1 MHRFLPLLAA
11 MALVHPGPLRAQQVA
26 DTAFHYPIAHPA
38 YATGAGPVVAIDEA
52 HYNFHTASGRYLP
65 FARLLERDGYV
76 VRPWTGRFTAEGL
89 RAVRVLVIA
98 NALAERNRLREPDS
112 LTDWSLPTPSAFT
125 AEEIA
130 AVHAWVAGGGS
141 LLLIAD
147 HMPFGG
153 NAADL
158 AAAFGVRFS
167 NGFADDTSQKGP
179 RGLVVFR
186 RGNGSL
192 PASTIAAGR
201 SPAERVDSVATF
213 TGQAFQAEPAAHAED
228 LLVFG
233 PAATMLTPDTAW
245 VFHESTPRRSVAG
258 WLQGG
263 ALRVGKGRVAMFG
276 EAAMFSAQLGGPQRR
291 PMGMNAPVAAENA
304 QFLLNVLHWLT
315 GVLRD

>member
-1 MHRFLPLLAA
+1 MIALLCGSPLP
-11 MALVHPGPLRAQQVA
+11 AQQVA

-38 YATGAGPVVAIDEA
+38 YGAGAGPVVAIDEA

-65 FARLLERDGYV
+65 FARLLERDGCV
-76 VRPWTGRFTAEGL
+76 VRPWTGRFTSEGL

-98 NALAERNRLREPDS
+98 NALAKRNRIRD
-112 LTDWSLPTPSAFT
+112 TTADWSLPTPSAFT
-125 AEEIA
+125 PEEIA
-130 AVHAWVAGGGS
+130 AVHGWVVGGGS

-167 NGFADDTSQKGP
+167 NGFAGDTSQAGSP
-179 RGLVVFR
+179 FVVVFR
-186 RGNGSL
+186 RSDGSL
-192 PASTIAAGR
+192 APGPIADGR
-201 SPAERVDSVATF
+201 SPDERVDSVATF
-213 TGQAFQAEPAAHAED
+213 TGQAFQADPTAHAEP

-233 PAATMLTPDTAW
+233 PKAFMLTPDTAW

-258 WLQGG
+258 WLQGA

-276 EAAMFSAQLGGPQRR
+276 EAGMFSAQLAGPQRK

-315 GVLRD
+315 GLLQD

>member
-1 MHRFLPLLAA
+1 MRRVLTGLTAFALLRADPLP
-11 MALVHPGPLRAQQVA
+11 AQQVA

-38 YATGAGPVVAIDEA
+38 YAAGAGPVVAIDQA

-65 FARLLERDGYV
+65 FARLLGRDGYV
-76 VRPWTGRFTAEGL
+76 VRPWTGPFTSEGL

-98 NALAERNRLREPDS
+98 NALAERNRIRD
-112 LTDWSLPTPSAFT
+112 TGADWSLPTPSAFT
-125 AEEIA
+125 PGEIA
-130 AVHAWVAGGGS
+130 AVHAWVEDGGS

-167 NGFADDTSQKGP
+167 NGFARDTTQGASGP
-179 RGLVVFR
+179 GLVFR
-186 RGNGSL
+186 RSDGSL
-192 PASTIAAGR
+192 PAGPISDGR
-201 SPAERVDSVATF
+201 SPDERVDSVATF
-213 TGQAFQAEPAAHAED
+213 TGQAFQVDPAAHAEP

-233 PAATMLTPDTAW
+233 SGAFVLMPDTAW

-258 WLQGG
+258 WLQGA

-276 EAAMFSAQLGGPQRR
+276 EAAMFTAQLAGPQRT
-291 PMGMNAPVAAENA
+291 PVGMDAPVAAENA

-315 GVLRD
+315 GLLQE